1 MALKVQ
7 TYEMSNVN
15 EYRYRKI
22 YKNIY
27 KIYLQKIYIYIQKI
41 KNIYKKILYTTKFT
55 IINTKGER
63 NASASFISS
72 PVTTD
77 IWTSRMGKEE
87 TRPPCQSEGIA
98 KSSFI

>member
-1 MALKVQ
+1 MY
-7 TYEMSNVN
+7 T
-15 EYRYRKI
+15 
-22 YKNIY
+22 
-27 KIYLQKIYIYIQKI
+27 
-41 KNIYKKILYTTKFT
+41 KKILYTTKFT